1 LLRRVAPR
9 NDRKSDHYIELGRVF
24 EERDAVTRQ
33 GQYVVT
39 RSTQTSPQINTQ
51 SSRMVKR
58 GVQQIVKK
66 YIHTAI

>member
-24 EERDAVTRQ
+24 EERDAVTR
-33 GQYVVT
+33 QYVVT